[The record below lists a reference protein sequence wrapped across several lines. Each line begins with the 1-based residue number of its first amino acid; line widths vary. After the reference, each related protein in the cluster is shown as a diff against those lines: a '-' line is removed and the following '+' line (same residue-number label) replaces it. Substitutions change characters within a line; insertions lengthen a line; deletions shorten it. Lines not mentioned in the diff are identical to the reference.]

1 MGTLL
6 QLPFDQHIKE
16 RADWLI
22 GLRWIVLTSAAVAVL
37 LGNGLLRLSVPS
49 PAIWATIAAVA
60 AYNLIFY
67 AISRSSPM
75 RNTRIGVQAQLLR
88 IQVMFDMFAL
98 TALLQFSGGVEDPFS
113 AFYLLLV
120 LTGSIL
126 MTRKDSYIFATL
138 SVLLW
143 AGLLILEGTGVIPHY
158 NLQGFR
164 LPTRYQEWSHIGAE
178 IVVLTSAAYIT
189 SYLSSSVVMRLR
201 DSERRLFESN
211 RACQLRAQELDS
223 LNARLQ
229 EMDRTRTQFLRLV
242 THELRAPVAAIQSYL
257 RLIIEG
263 YVPPEN
269 TMDIITKAEQR
280 ANDQLDLIADLL
292 DLAHLQD
299 RPAPTVMQRCDA
311 IQVMR
316 DVLDLMQA
324 RMGDKSLTTVL
335 EIPEDA
341 PPVCGNQ
348 EQIKRIWTNLI
359 SNAVKYTPDGG
370 RITIT
375 VDVDGDYLKASVQ
388 DTGIGMSPEEQ
399 QHIFEEFYRTE
410 RAKEFCRHGTGLGLS
425 IVRGIVEGCGGQLT
439 VQSQV
444 NQGSTFTFTLPLAQ
458 STAEGEASRPC

>member
-6 QLPFDQHIKE
+6 RLPFDRHIKE

-22 GLRWIVLTSAAVAVL
+22 GLRWLILTSAGVAVL
-37 LGNGLLRLSVPS
+37 LGNSLLRLALPS
-49 PAIWATIAAVA
+49 PALWATMAVVA
-60 AYNLIFY
+60 AYNMLFY
-67 AISRSSPM
+67 AISKSSPM
-75 RNTRIGVQAQLLR
+75 RNARIWVQAQLLR
-88 IQVMFDMFAL
+88 TQIMFDMIAL
-98 TALLQFSGGVEDPFS
+98 TALLHFSGGVENPF
-113 AFYLLLV
+113 APFYLLLV
-120 LTGSIL
+120 LIGSIL

-138 SVLLW
+138 CTVLW
-143 AGLLILEGTGVIPHY
+143 AGLLIMEAIGVLPHY

-178 IVVLTSAAYIT
+178 IAVLTSAAYII

-201 DSERRLFESN
+201 DSERRLYESN
-211 RACQLRAQELDS
+211 RACQLRAEELDS
-223 LNARLQ
+223 VNMRLQ

-269 TMDIITKAEQR
+269 TMEIVTKAEQR
-280 ANDQLDLIADLL
+280 ANDQLDLISDLL

-299 RPAPTVMQRCDA
+299 HPAPAVKQRCDA
-311 IQVMR
+311 VQVMR

-324 RMGDKSLTTVL
+324 RIDDKSLKKVL
-335 EIPEDA
+335 EIPEET
-341 PPVCGNQ
+341 PLVCANQ

-359 SNAVKYTPDGG
+359 SNAIKYTPDGG
-370 RITIT
+370 TITIT
-375 VDVDGDYLKASVQ
+375 IGVDGNYLKASVQ

-410 RAKEFCRHGTGLGLS
+410 RAKEMSRHGTGLGLS
-425 IVRGIVEGCGGQLT
+425 IVRGIVQGCGGQLT
-439 VQSQV
+439 LHSQV
-444 NQGSTFTFTLPLAQ
+444 DQGSTFTFTLPLAETTTNG
-458 STAEGEASRPC
+458 SEGQPC

>member
-1 MGTLL
+1 VGAPL
-6 QLPFDQHIKE
+6 QLPFDRHIKE

-22 GLRWIVLTSAAVAVL
+22 GLRWVVLTSAAVAVL
-37 LGNGLLRLSVPS
+37 LGNGVLRLTVPS
-49 PAIWATIAAVA
+49 RAIWVTMAAVA
-60 AYNLIFY
+60 AYNVIFY

-75 RNTRIGVQAQLLR
+75 RNRRIGVQAQLLR
-88 IQVMFDMFAL
+88 TQIMFDMFAL
-98 TALLQFSGGVEDPFS
+98 TALLHFSGGVENPFS
-113 AFYLLLV
+113 PFYLLLV

-126 MTRKDSYIFATL
+126 MTRKDSYVFATL
-138 SVLLW
+138 STLLW

-178 IVVLTSAAYIT
+178 IAVLTSAAYII

-211 RACQLRAQELDS
+211 QACQLRAEELDS
-223 LNARLQ
+223 VNARLQ

-269 TMDIITKAEQR
+269 TMEIVTKAEQR
-280 ANDQLDLIADLL
+280 ANDQLDLISDLL

-299 RPAPTVMQRCDA
+299 RPAPTVEQRCDA
-311 IQVMR
+311 IQIMH

-324 RMGDKSLTTVL
+324 RIDDKSLTKVL
-335 EIPEDA
+335 EIPENA
-341 PPVCGNQ
+341 PLVCANQ

-359 SNAVKYTPDGG
+359 SNAIKYTPDGG
-370 RITIT
+370 TITIT
-375 VDVDGDYLKASVQ
+375 VDADGSYLKASVQ

-410 RAKEFCRHGTGLGLS
+410 RAKEISRHGTGLGLS
-425 IVRGIVEGCGGQLT
+425 IVRGIVQGCGGQLT
-439 VQSQV
+439 LHSQV
-444 NQGSTFTFTLPLAQ
+444 DQGSTFTFTLPLAQ
-458 STAEGEASRPC
+458 STPEGGASQPC